1 MTKSRT
7 FDPGVSCSAALLPD
21 PPDLWSYSSLK
32 AVESC
37 PRRYVLGRS
46 RYPDL
51 WDRQG
56 YPEVPNS
63 AALFGDVVHDSL
75 EAVVRALTVR
85 GCTSA
90 RGSEA
95 VEVLKELGGYSE
107 IAKQMLARRLSLLHG
122 NPRVSKGDRD
132 RLTDVLEHRIP
143 EAREEVQ
150 HYLHRMTFTPVRGRA
165 SSEGPSD
172 GSLRRARGVGSHPEA
187 TLQAD
192 ELRLWGRIDLLD
204 VGVERVHITDYK
216 TGVEDDSHMDQL
228 RFYSV
233 LWEQDPISNE
243 DKRPVGTLTA
253 SYPTRSVTI
262 DAPDPAEMEE
272 LTNDLR
278 TRVDEADALVLSAE
292 PAAKT
297 GEHCA
302 FCSVRPLCSAYW
314 RLQPDLANGKD
325 GSWFDFEGTV
335 VERNGLKSWWLRAS
349 GSSQT
354 QLLLRTTSA
363 HQEFEVGDRLRLLGL
378 RRTEDPETDASVAV
392 LTQRSE
398 VFVVV
403 EESDF

>member
-1 MTKSRT
+1 MTESRT
-7 FDPGVSCSAALLPD
+7 FDPGVRCSAAVLPD

-32 AVESC
+32 VVESC

-46 RYPDL
+46 KYPDL

-75 EAVVRALTVR
+75 EAIVRALTAR

-90 RGSEA
+90 RASEA
-95 VEVLKELGGYSE
+95 VEVLKELGGYTE

-122 NPRVSKGDRD
+122 NPRVSKGDLD
-132 RLTDVLEHRIP
+132 RLTDALEHRIP

-150 HYLHRMTFTPVRGRA
+150 RYLHRTTFTPVHGRA
-165 SSEGPSD
+165 PGEDSAG
-172 GSLRRARGVGSHPEA
+172 GSTRRARGVGTHPEA

-216 TGVEDDSHMDQL
+216 TGVEDESHMDQL

-233 LWEQDPISNE
+233 LWAQDSMSNE
-243 DKRPVGTLTA
+243 GRKPVGTLTA
-253 SYPTRSVTI
+253 SYSTRSVTI
-262 DAPDPAEMEE
+262 DAPDPAAMDE

-278 TRVDEADALVLSAE
+278 ARVDAADARVLSAE
-292 PAAKT
+292 PAAQT

-314 RLQPDLANGKD
+314 RTRPDPAHGKD

-349 GSSQT
+349 SSAQT
-354 QLLLRTTSA
+354 KVLLRTTSA
-363 HQEFEVGDRLRLLGL
+363 LQEFEVGNRLRLLGL
-378 RRTEDPETDASVAV
+378 RCTEDPETEALVAV
-392 LTQRSE
+392 FGQRSE

-403 EESDF
+403 DEGDF